1 MYRSLLKPKAERDL
15 KKLRRYA
22 PSEFDRVYQAILDLR
37 EDPRPPQAKQL
48 RGPNFWSRRVGDY
61 RIVYTID
68 DDDGTVTI
76 YRAWHRR
83 EVYRGLF

>member
-1 MYRSLLKPKAERDL
+1 MYRLLLKPKAERDL
-15 KKLRRYA
+15 KKLRRYT
-22 PSEFDRVYQAILDLR
+22 PSEFDRIYQVILDLSQY
-37 EDPRPPQAKQL
+37 PRPPQAKRL

-68 DDDGTVTI
+68 DDARVITV

-83 EVYRGLF
+83 EVYR